1 MKCEQHIKY
10 VSHICDLGRNGRQKG
25 GGAKNYQAFIAG
37 KKPNPKP
44 AEGPK
49 VRPINTYLI
58 T

>member
-1 MKCEQHIKY
+1 MF
-10 VSHICDLGRNGRQKG
+10 SHICDLGRNGRQKG

-37 KKPNPKP
+37 KKPDPKP

-49 VRPINTYLI
+49 VRPINTN